1 MQELVVE
8 SLVVSLTLIMLD
20 VLVND
25 EAQMPLA
32 ERDDTMEALLFD
44 RPDEPLGIGVEI
56 RALRRQPDRPHIATC
71 QGRIRLLDRQLRY
84 GAVAYPLVQEA
95 RRWPPPSLT
104 RIIHEEADYSRKT
117 NAPVW
122 YKGCAHRPFA
132 TTEALA

>member
-8 SLVVSLTLIMLD
+8 SLVVSLTMVMLD

-56 RALRRQPDRPHIATC
+56 RALRRQPDRPHIATR
-71 QGRIRLLDRQLRY
+71 QDLAKDPRVERIAVMNQLTR
-84 GAVAYPLVQEA
+84 GSQEAIDWIGGSRIGPTSPLV
-95 RRWPPPSLT
+95 RISPKT
-104 RIIHEEADYSRKT
+104 R
-117 NAPVW
+117 V
-122 YKGCAHRPFA
+122 
-132 TTEALA
+132 